1 MVESVEPDTP
11 ASYLI
16 RVPGVLGP
24 VVLTALGL
32 ETALCTH
39 PGCTVVVPAAD
50 DDVVEIVRKLLEAGI
65 DIESVRE
72 IR

>member
-1 MVESVEPDTP
+1 VVEPVEPVPP

-16 RVPGVLGP
+16 RVPGALGP

-32 ETALCTH
+32 DTAMCTH
-39 PGCTVVVPAAD
+39 AGCTVLVPGTEDDIVEVV
-50 DDVVEIVRKLLEAGI
+50 RRLLEAGVE
-65 DIESVRE
+65 IESVRE